1 MTSSMHPGQRYDE
14 ARSRWHAP
22 PPVEKGRAAH
32 IHAPT
37 ATSLMVE
44 RTADRPDKTP

>member
-1 MTSSMHPGQRYDE
+1 MTWSMHPGQRYDE
-14 ARSRWHAP
+14 AQSRWHVP
-22 PPVEKGRAAH
+22 PAVEKGQAAH

-44 RTADRPDKTP
+44 RTADRPDPTA